1 MNYRRKCIIFAEKDS
16 AMHIEFEQ
24 PYLKELY
31 ETGKC
36 KNKKHRFQPEI
47 VKRYISCV
55 QRLHVVARVED
66 LFAFTALYY
75 EVLQGDKKGIESIRI
90 NKQYRL
96 EFKTRSDGDQEPIV
110 TICKILEIT
119 NHYQ

>member
-66 LFAFTALYY
+66 LFAFT
-75 EVLQGDKKGIESIRI
+75 
-90 NKQYRL
+90 YRL